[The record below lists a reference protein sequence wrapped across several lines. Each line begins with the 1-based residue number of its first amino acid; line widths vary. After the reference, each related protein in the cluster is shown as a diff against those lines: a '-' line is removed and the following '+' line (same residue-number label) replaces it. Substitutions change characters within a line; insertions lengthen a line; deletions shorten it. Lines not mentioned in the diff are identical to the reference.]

1 MCLSFKNRF
10 GTLAIFHLSY
20 MLLKNRDDTLVV
32 SYMLLKNNDVFR
44 EFYEFPCLR
53 SDMLVCYT

>member
-1 MCLSFKNRF
+1 MCLSFIQFKNRF

-32 SYMLLKNNDVFR
+32 SYMLLKNNDVFVSSMN
-44 EFYEFPCLR
+44 F
-53 SDMLVCYT
+53 LV